1 VPSFVEKLNEPGI
14 TLKPGCADF
23 DYKNNVLIVDVLR
36 KDKDKE
42 EHQIRKFVTHDEKQ
56 KQYPLEGDKKYVRI
70 FKNYIMSVNFKH

>member
-1 VPSFVEKLNEPGI
+1 
-14 TLKPGCADF
+14 
-23 DYKNNVLIVDVLR
+23 VLIVDVLR